1 MRKIIIFLMFSH
13 MVWATE
19 SREES
24 YHSTQPSVNS
34 ISHIIEKSDEF
45 ETHLSPQC
53 LNISSVYIQGN
64 TIFSNDNLPRII
76 KKLNECITIEH
87 VNKLMRDIKNK
98 YISNGYIMVAVDTLP
113 LNKKRELGISIIEG
127 AVERIDGT
135 DNRTNPHFLFPGV
148 QGKPLRLSEIDQ
160 AIDQANRLQS
170 NQVTLNLLPGSEQGM
185 SIINVNNIDAKPWL
199 LSTSVDNYGYKNVD
213 EWQGKT
219 SLTWDS
225 PFKLSD
231 LVTVNFN
238 RTLENSKNRYKYHYT
253 LFYSVPYGAYTFSTT
268 LNKSQSR
275 RYEKLKYQ
283 TIMLS
288 NNNERYRI
296 ENKYTFHRNSQQIN
310 SASANI
316 EHKKINAFINEAKLN
331 INSYQNTVLELGVNH
346 YRKIPNGGI
355 NAYLSIEKG
364 IPWLDA
370 NRADKQNNRFLP
382 RSDFIKNSIML
393 SLYRNFRLADSDY
406 QWNSV
411 LAGQYSHRIL
421 PGYEQLNLT
430 ERGAVRGFSRS
441 GLTGDN
447 GWYSRNTIS
456 RYLFIK
462 EMVLIPRLGADA
474 GRALQRKN
482 KEGWRSHAGIST
494 GVSLHYKNALFDLE
508 SSRGWHLS
516 EKYHKKEPLQFLF
529 RASYTF

>member
-1 MRKIIIFLMFSH
+1 M
-13 MVWATE
+13 
-19 SREES
+19 
-24 YHSTQPSVNS
+24 
-34 ISHIIEKSDEF
+34 D
-45 ETHLSPQC
+45 
-53 LNISSVYIQGN
+53 
-64 TIFSNDNLPRII
+64 
-76 KKLNECITIEH
+76 
-87 VNKLMRDIKNK
+87 
-98 YISNGYIMVAVDTLP
+98 
-113 LNKKRELGISIIEG
+113 G
-127 AVERIDGT
+127 A

-310 SASANI
+310 SANANI
-316 EHKKINAFINEAKLN
+316 EHKK
-331 INSYQNTVLELGVNH
+331 
-346 YRKIPNGGI
+346 
-355 NAYLSIEKG
+355 
-364 IPWLDA
+364 
-370 NRADKQNNRFLP
+370 
-382 RSDFIKNSIML
+382 
-393 SLYRNFRLADSDY
+393 
-406 QWNSV
+406 
-411 LAGQYSHRIL
+411 
-421 PGYEQLNLT
+421 
-430 ERGAVRGFSRS
+430 
-441 GLTGDN
+441 
-447 GWYSRNTIS
+447 
-456 RYLFIK
+456 
-462 EMVLIPRLGADA
+462 
-474 GRALQRKN
+474 
-482 KEGWRSHAGIST
+482 
-494 GVSLHYKNALFDLE
+494 
-508 SSRGWHLS
+508 
-516 EKYHKKEPLQFLF
+516 
-529 RASYTF
+529 